1 MAKKRKAAPELPPEA
16 RAANAA
22 RDATREKEQQAR
34 IKNAEK
40 QKRFRNNMKE
50 AGHKRVTLYDDPAPA
65 GQHKRMAGMGFKQVP
80 AWEIPQK
87 NTSSQYRSRIRVA
100 VRIRETSLNAAARF
114 PEVQK
119 AITAAAGEFYKAL
132 EKFPER
138 NPVLLDY
145 MELLKVIGDPWKENK

>member
-1 MAKKRKAAPELPPEA
+1 MAKKRKAPELPPEA

-22 RDATREKEQQAR
+22 GETMREKEKQAR
-34 IKNAEK
+34 AKNAEK

-50 AGHKRVTLYDDPAPA
+50 AGYTRVTLYDDPAPA

-80 AWEIPQK
+80 AWELPQK
-87 NTSSQYRSRIRVA
+87 NTSHYRSRIRVA

-119 AITAAAGEFYKAL
+119 ALTAAAGEFYKAL

-138 NPVLLDY
+138 SQILLDY